1 MDVLG
6 EIERLNGAA
15 WTQCVDRRSPQ
26 AAGFRHRHVF
36 LKAIYPRCFGPVNN
50 GSHQAMEPIMI
61 PFHLIFLTVLA
72 MTVLSGAA
80 ATVVAFLG
88 DTRSNRAQRRL
99 VEILCQIALLG
110 AGAIIALLARAVNA
124 G

>member
-1 MDVLG
+1 
-6 EIERLNGAA
+6 
-15 WTQCVDRRSPQ
+15 
-26 AAGFRHRHVF
+26 
-36 LKAIYPRCFGPVNN
+36 
-50 GSHQAMEPIMI
+50 MI